1 MNKEQR
7 MLKWNKKTEKKMKYL
22 KLIKYQNLLLLA
34 TMLLVFRYLF
44 LTQSYIDLALT
55 DFNYFLLV
63 LSTVC
68 IAAGGAV
75 MQHIVNQEEDEIIH
89 PQSRLAGNTITET
102 SAYNWYIGLTI
113 VGVGIG
119 FYLANV
125 IYKPT
130 FASLFVLVATLLYVQ
145 ATNLKQIPFIN
156 NCITALLVAI
166 PIVTIALFDVF
177 QATDA
182 TNKVR
187 MGEVFGILIDYAIFS
202 FFLVLLKEL
211 VNDLK
216 NKQNDEMVGN
226 TTLATRLGLLKTK
239 IIVGVFVILILA
251 MILYYCKNYL
261 FELNLALYYILITM
275 VGPLLLVGLKLI
287 NSTNAKEFIVLNRVL
302 QFVLITSLFS
312 IAVIIY
318 SIQHA

>member
-1 MNKEQR
+1 
-7 MLKWNKKTEKKMKYL
+7 MKYL

-55 DFNYFLLV
+55 DFNYLLLV

-89 PQSRLAGNTITET
+89 PQSRLVGNTITET

-145 ATNLKQIPFIN
+145 ATNLKQIPFVN

-177 QATDA
+177 PATDA

-216 NKQNDEMVGN
+216 NKHNDEIVGN